1 MFGSFDIS
9 TSALSAQ
16 RTRLETIASNI
27 ANVDSIVSPDGKAS
41 PYRRLYP
48 IFQAQGSDAFGADGQ
63 SSSGVKVTQIKQ
75 DSSPFIRRY
84 EPWNTAAADKDGYV
98 NYPNVNLSTEYIN
111 ALETTRAYEANITA
125 IETTK
130 SMMAATLRVLA

>member
-16 RTRLETIASNI
+16 RTRLDTIASNI
-27 ANVDSIVSPDGKAS
+27 ANVDSVIAPDGSAS
-41 PYRRLYP
+41 PYQRLLTT
-48 IFQAQGSDAFGADGQ
+48 FQAQRTADGGA
-63 SSSGVKVTQIKQ
+63 GVRVASIQPDDDTPFRAKFEPG
-75 DSSPFIRRY
+75 SP
-84 EPWNTAAADKDGYV
+84 AADKSGWV
-98 NYPNVNLSTEYIN
+98 RYPNVNLSTEYVN

-130 SMMAATLRVLA
+130 SMITSTLRLLA

>member
-1 MFGSFDIS
+1 MFGTFDIS

-27 ANVDSIVSPDGKAS
+27 ANIDSIAGPDGRPS
-41 PYRRLYP
+41 PYRRLFTT
-48 IFQAQGSDAFGADGQ
+48 FQAQRTADGGAGVRVAKIAEDHETPF
-63 SSSGVKVTQIKQ
+63 SLKHEPHNPYADASGNVH
-75 DSSPFIRRY
+75 
-84 EPWNTAAADKDGYV
+84 
-98 NYPNVNLSTEYIN
+98 YPNVNLSTEMVN

-130 SMMAATLRVLA
+130 SMMTATLRLLA

>member
-16 RTRLETIASNI
+16 RTRLDTIASNI
-27 ANVDSIVSPDGKAS
+27 ANVDSVLGPDGSPS
-41 PYRRLYP
+41 PYRRLFTT
-48 IFQAQGSDAFGADGQ
+48 FQAQRTADGGA
-63 SSSGVKVTQIKQ
+63 GVRVASIEQ
-75 DSSPFIRRY
+75 DDEAPFHPKLEPGSP
-84 EPWNTAAADKDGYV
+84 AANADGYV
-98 NYPNVNLSTEYIN
+98 MYPNVNLSTEYVN

-130 SMMAATLRVLA
+130 SMITATLRVLA

>member
-16 RTRLETIASNI
+16 RTRLDTIASNI
-27 ANVDSIVSPDGKAS
+27 ANVDSVLGPDGKPA
-41 PYRRLYP
+41 PYQRLFAT
-48 IFQAQGSDAFGADGQ
+48 FQAQRTAQGGAGVHVASIQPDAETPYRLKLEPGS
-63 SSSGVKVTQIKQ
+63 
-75 DSSPFIRRY
+75 P
-84 EPWNTAAADKDGYV
+84 AADANGWV
-98 NYPNVNLSTEYIN
+98 RYPNVNLSTEYVN

-130 SMMAATLRVLA
+130 SMITSTLRLLA

>member
-9 TSALSAQ
+9 TSALTAQ
-16 RTRLETIASNI
+16 RVRLETIASNI
-27 ANVDSIVSPDGKAS
+27 ANIHSIVGPDGKAA

-48 IFQAQGSDAFGADGQ
+48 VFEAQQTADGGA
-63 SSSGVKVTQIKQ
+63 GVRVKRIEQ
-75 DSSPFIRRY
+75 DGSPFIEKY
-84 EPWNTAAADKDGYV
+84 EPWNTQAADGRGMV
-98 NYPNVNLSTEYIN
+98 RYPNVDLSTEYVN

-130 SMMAATLRVLA
+130 SMMNATLRVIG

>member
-16 RTRLETIASNI
+16 RTRLDTIASNI
-27 ANVDSIVSPDGKAS
+27 ANVDTVMGPDGRPA
-41 PYRRLYP
+41 PYRRLFAT
-48 IFQAQGSDAFGADGQ
+48 FQAQRTADGGA
-63 SSSGVKVTQIKQ
+63 GVRVASIEQ
-75 DSSPFIRRY
+75 DSQTPLRKKY
-84 EPWNTAAADKDGYV
+84 EPGSIAADANGWV
-98 NYPNVNLSTEYIN
+98 SYPNVDLSTEYIN

-130 SMMAATLRVLA
+130 SMINSTLRILA